1 MKKNLLGDGRQS
13 NAGVRDLVDL
23 SSSTRRG
30 LNANTVDGLGDLGVG
45 EGDCVNGVVVATTD
59 RADRETVATR
69 TETVLE
75 GYFLVTTLVELANI
89 SDKVELTVPEFTATQ
104 SSWL

>member
-45 EGDCVNGVVVATTD
+45 EGDCVNSVVGAATDGADGKAVAT
-59 RADRETVATR
+59 
-69 TETVLE
+69 
-75 GYFLVTTLVELANI
+75 
-89 SDKVELTVPEFTATQ
+89 
-104 SSWL
+104 